1 MILLIQN
8 LPLFCQFS
16 HSEAKRALK
25 QFGRAVCLGQ
35 NQVQIIRHLLRAKLL
50 LSIGLLI
57 GLAMPQ
63 MSQAALYKCQI
74 AGKTVYQDKECPG
87 AKDSKPYTPRN
98 PISTMSSEALT
109 GQPKK
114 EVDNRPAWLKPIDPI
129 GDCKARGGT
138 IDKEL
143 RACIVP

>member
-1 MILLIQN
+1 MILWIQN

-16 HSEAKRALK
+16 HCEARPVQAGLSPTLSSAKNRAQAFAIALG
-25 QFGRAVCLGQ
+25 FAAVFCAPKS
-35 NQVQIIRHLLRAKLL
+35 VE
-50 LSIGLLI
+50 
-57 GLAMPQ
+57 
-63 MSQAALYKCQI
+63 AALYKCQV

-87 AKDSKPYTPRN
+87 LKDSKPYTPKN
-98 PISTMSSEALT
+98 PINTISSEAIT

-129 GDCKARGGT
+129 GDCKAKGGT
-138 IDKEL
+138 VDKEL